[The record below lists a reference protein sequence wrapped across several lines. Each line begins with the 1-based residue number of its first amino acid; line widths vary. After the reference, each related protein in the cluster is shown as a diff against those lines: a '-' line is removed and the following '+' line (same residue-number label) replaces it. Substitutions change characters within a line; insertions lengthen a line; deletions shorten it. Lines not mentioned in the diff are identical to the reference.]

1 MIQRLN
7 MRACWNWQTGTFEV
21 RVLYDIWVQVPL
33 PAPNK
38 RTVHWAVLLF
48 ICYPLIWR
56 IFSYNGI
63 LVQMP

>member
-38 RTVHWAVLLF
+38 RTVHWAGLLF
-48 ICYPLIWR
+48 YSLLKTCLSAGSADFFI
-56 IFSYNGI
+56 
-63 LVQMP
+63 